1 MNLTREYL
9 LSAYPDTSE
18 VFDNAVERTLNR
30 IRFEAALESR
40 RAGHIQIKR
49 ILGWGLALLLLLA
62 GVLGIAEGVRRGVF
76 DFLLGRE
83 GVLPEAADLAL
94 NDTATMQVGDTE
106 IRITESVFDGAT
118 LRFVMSIVCKDMD
131 RPVEEEELWDM
142 ESEFG
147 QYLQKDGVIALGSFD
162 WFTVDGVEYSMT
174 SGSGG
179 ENVAGS
185 GNGEALIY
193 FELKLTSTEGIE
205 VPEGDFTVGLPVLS
219 YAIKNLRDGVSREE
233 AQMLLPVKRL
243 PMESIRDIAPKEP
256 QPMGSGTVTVL
267 EARLSPIKVYITLR
281 VDFPEDTD
289 LAESIPAITQWGEF
303 TLVDA
308 QGQEICPPGGY
319 VWGWGVP
326 ADETDE
332 QRHLWMQGE
341 FYPAESYPDEIYL
354 APIGPYGED
363 GAWSG
368 DMNLAVR
375 LAP

>member
-9 LSAYPDTSE
+9 LSAYPDGSE

-30 IRFEAALESR
+30 IRFEAALESQ

-49 ILGWGLALLLLLA
+49 ILSWGLALLLLLA
-62 GVLGIAEGVRRGVF
+62 GVFGIAEGVRRGVF

-83 GVLPEAADLAL
+83 GVLPEATDLAL
-94 NDTATMQVGDTE
+94 SDTAFMQAGDTE
-106 IRITESVFDGAT
+106 IRVTESVFDGAT
-118 LRFVMSIVCKDMD
+118 LRFVMSIMCKGMD
-131 RPVEEEELWDM
+131 RPITEEELWDM

-179 ENVAGS
+179 ENVAGN

-193 FELKLTSTEGIE
+193 FELKLTSTEGID

-233 AQMLLPVKRL
+233 AQMFLPVKRL

-256 QPMGSGTVTVL
+256 RPMGSGTVTVL

-281 VDFPEDTD
+281 VDFPADTD
-289 LAESIPAITQWGEF
+289 LAESVPAIAQWGEF
-303 TLVDA
+303 ALVDA
-308 QGQEICPPGGY
+308 KGQEICPPGGY

-326 ADETDE
+326 ADETDG

-354 APIGPYGED
+354 APIGSYGEGD
-363 GAWSG
+363 AWGG